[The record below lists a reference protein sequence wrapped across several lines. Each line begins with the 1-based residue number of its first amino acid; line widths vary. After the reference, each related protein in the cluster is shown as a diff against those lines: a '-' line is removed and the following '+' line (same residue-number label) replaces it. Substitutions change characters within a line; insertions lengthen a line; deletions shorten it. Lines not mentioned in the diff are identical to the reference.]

1 MADLQPVCLNDF
13 ERLADA
19 VLPPEVRDW
28 MNGGSGAETTLA
40 LNRSAL
46 EAVAVMPR
54 VLAGAEISTGARML
68 QTDVAMPVGVAP
80 MAYQRMVHPDGEIAL
95 ASAAAAAG
103 VPYVASTLSSV
114 PIEDIAKTGA
124 EVWFQLYWLRDRTA
138 VQALLG
144 RALDAGCT
152 AMVLTVDVP
161 VLGPRLRDVRN
172 AFALPAGITAANLA
186 TEDSATAQI
195 AAEGS
200 SALVAHTNEL
210 FAPALS
216 WHDFGWL
223 RQQVGIPLVVKGI
236 LDPRDARR
244 AADAGADGIVVSNHG
259 GRQLDGAVSPV
270 TAIPGVI
277 DAVGNDCEVLLD
289 SGVRSGTDVLRALAL
304 GASGVLVGRPLLW
317 ALAADGVRGAKLAL
331 SLLQAEIRDAL
342 ALAGC
347 ADPEAAHDLRVFG

>member
-1 MADLQPVCLNDF
+1 VDPQPVCLADF

-19 VLPPEVRDW
+19 VLPTDVRDW
-28 MNGGSGAETTLA
+28 LNGGSGTETTLA

-46 EAVAVMPR
+46 EAVAVVPR
-54 VLAGAEISTGARML
+54 VLAGAEISTRTRLL
-68 QTDVAMPVGVAP
+68 QSEVAMPAGVAP
-80 MAYQRMVHPDGEIAL
+80 MAYQRMVHRDGEVAL
-95 ASAAAAAG
+95 AAAAAAAG

-114 PIEDIAKTGA
+114 PIEDIAGTGA
-124 EVWFQLYWLRDRTA
+124 EVWFQLYWLRERSA
-138 VQALLG
+138 VQSLVG
-144 RALDAGCT
+144 RAVDAGCT

-172 AFALPAGITAANLA
+172 AFALPADVTAANLT
-186 TEDSATAQI
+186 TEESATAQVS
-195 AAEGS
+195 AEGS
-200 SALVAHTNEL
+200 SALVAHTREL

-223 RQQVGIPLVVKGI
+223 RQQVGIPLVLKGI
-236 LDPRDARR
+236 LDLRDARR

-259 GRQLDGAVSPV
+259 GRQLDGAVAAITALPPV
-270 TAIPGVI
+270 VDAI
-277 DAVGNDCEVLLD
+277 GNDCEVLLD

-304 GASGVLVGRPLLW
+304 GASGVLVGRPLMW
-317 ALAADGVRGAKLAL
+317 ALAVDGGRGARLAL

-347 ADPEAAHDLRVFG
+347 ADPGAARDLRTVT